1 MGFHRW
7 WQVTLVIVCLF
18 SSSIVEGLQTYYDQ
32 ESLDSFLRMQANK
45 EIKNPRTGVL
55 YNVSIP
61 SNLTGME
68 VSVVRLRSFSLW
80 SRGMNY
86 SFFNLPPQ
94 IMSRPSQKR
103 IAILYE
109 NLGNCSSHYYNVPN
123 YTMVA
128 PVLGVMAYSSS
139 ESALVGEKINFIVRG
154 DPIKI
159 WFPHVDERGRKGTPI
174 CARFTAKGLV
184 KFRNMTKPYV
194 CEVNRPGHYTLVIPS
209 FSSPNEFHTQSHGK
223 RFTTWW
229 VLGFAIGFIG
239 LVILALIL
247 LALIMEVKKR
257 KIRKME
263 KNSAGE
269 ELFDTFWIG
278 ETKLPLASSLRTQ
291 PILEN

>member
-1 MGFHRW
+1 MGLQRW
-7 WQVTLVIVCLF
+7 WQVTLVFACLF
-18 SSSIVEGLQTYYDQ
+18 SSSFVEGLQSYYDHK
-32 ESLDSFLRMQANK
+32 SLDSFLRMQANK
-45 EIKNPRTGVL
+45 EIKNPRTGVI
-55 YNVSIP
+55 YNVSLP

-68 VSVVRLRSFSLW
+68 VSVVRFRSFSLW
-80 SRGMNY
+80 LRGRNY
-86 SFFNLPPQ
+86 SFFNLPPRLL
-94 IMSRPSQKR
+94 SRPSKKR

-123 YTMVA
+123 HTMVA

-139 ESALVGEKINFIVRG
+139 ESAFLDEKINITIRG

-159 WFPHVDERGRKGTPI
+159 WFPHVDERGRNGTPI
-174 CARFTAKGLV
+174 CAKFGDNGVV
-184 KFRNMTKPYV
+184 KFRNMTEPYA
-194 CEVNRPGHYTLVIPS
+194 CEVYKQGHYTIVIPS
-209 FSSPNEFHTQSHGK
+209 YPSLNKFHHGK

-229 VLGFAIGFIG
+229 VLGFAIGFLG

-247 LALIMEVKKR
+247 LALVKEVKKR

-263 KNSAGE
+263 KNSDGG